1 MGKFSAFLNNF
12 DVSNLI
18 KIYVQD
24 DNVIFEGRIGEV
36 PQTIMNMAS
45 VIKGTATFKNE
56 HLVIKVKNG

>member
-18 KIYVQD
+18 KIYDQD

-45 VIKGTATFKNE
+45 GIKGTATFKNE

>member
-18 KIYVQD
+18 KIYDQD

-36 PQTIMNMAS
+36 PQTIMNTAS

-56 HLVIKVKNG
+56 HLVIKVKKC

>member
-1 MGKFSAFLNNF
+1 MGKFSAFSNNF

-18 KIYVQD
+18 KIYDQD

>member
-18 KIYVQD
+18 KIYDQD
-24 DNVIFEGRIGEV
+24 DNIIFEGRIGEV

>member
-1 MGKFSAFLNNF
+1 MGKLSAFLNNF

-18 KIYVQD
+18 KIYDQD

-36 PQTIMNMAS
+36 PQTIMNMAA

-56 HLVIKVKNG
+56 HLVIKVKKC

>member
-18 KIYVQD
+18 KSYDQD

>member
-18 KIYVQD
+18 KIYDQD

-45 VIKGTATFKNE
+45 VIKRTATFKNE